1 MHVEAELRGRGL
13 RPEATESSA
22 PQDGWWICE
31 RYCVPSRGSG
41 SSAGCSQEALLARCQ
56 ACRWRAAARLRAHP
70 RTTGESRTCRSRP
83 VAAGSLRGA
92 AAPREVVISA
102 AVRRPF
108 SLSPESTPTGG
119 KDVNTANEH
128 TSHESFSAVRRLT
141 LRSQQPSTSAH
152 EVRMPMPR
160 AATFV
165 RRASMALGPA
175 LSRCELA

>member
-1 MHVEAELRGRGL
+1 MRAQGP
-13 RPEATESSA
+13 RPEGIKSSA

-102 AVRRPF
+102 AVRRPSAGV
-108 SLSPESTPTGG
+108 SLM
-119 KDVNTANEH
+119 KRWDQ
-128 TSHESFSAVRRLT
+128 SAVGSLT
-141 LRSQQPSTSAH
+141 PRTDESMRTTLHILRSTAEVHSA
-152 EVRMPMPR
+152 V
-160 AATFV
+160 
-165 RRASMALGPA
+165 SMALACMSSLRTA
-175 LSRCELA
+175 LLSFAHTEVV